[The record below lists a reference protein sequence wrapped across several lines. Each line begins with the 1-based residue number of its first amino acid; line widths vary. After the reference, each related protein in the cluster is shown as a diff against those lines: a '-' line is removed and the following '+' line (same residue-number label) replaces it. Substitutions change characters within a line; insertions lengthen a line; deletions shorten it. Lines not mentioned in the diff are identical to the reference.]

1 MPWPSPV
8 RLRGAAS
15 EPNHR
20 APCPPYAAQ
29 TVGQAIGHRGR
40 MRPDQRTL
48 PGIPQQGALPLQ
60 RRGHSRIRA
69 PEASATGREA
79 AGICGLV
86 RAGPARHR
94 KPLSTPG
101 ASGHDQ
107 CARTAGHTA
116 SPPRPGTTKQHEAGF
131 GSHLTAAAGQRPLPA
146 RQASP
151 RTGLTL
157 PPRWCHRRQARAMF
171 ILTGRA
177 PDVPYASVGSGHSR
191 TTRVGACS
199 LRAVG
204 SLHTERSQGASQ
216 ARGGA
221 QLQGR
226 DSAIILPNSSAPSRT
241 TPNHPARPIPLDT
254 S

>member
-1 MPWPSPV
+1 MRRKPSP
-8 RLRGAAS
+8 RLSGILAACDPTS
-15 EPNHR
+15 ERSLESRSR
-20 APCPPYAAQ
+20 ALFPYND
-29 TVGQAIGHRGR
+29 V
-40 MRPDQRTL
+40 
-48 PGIPQQGALPLQ
+48 Q

-69 PEASATGREA
+69 PEASATGRESA
-79 AGICGLV
+79 RSCGLV
-86 RAGPARHR
+86 R
-94 KPLSTPG
+94 
-101 ASGHDQ
+101 
-107 CARTAGHTA
+107 TA
-116 SPPRPGTTKQHEAGF
+116 SKPPGPRRAPAVTTSVQEPQVTRPTPPRPGTAKQHEARF
-131 GSHLTAAAGQRPLPA
+131 GSHLTAAAGQRPLPT

-177 PDVPYASVGSGHSR
+177 PDVPYASVGNGHSR

-241 TPNHPARPIPLDT
+241 TPNHPARPTPLDT